1 MPKKEKKKKREGMP
15 LIFLLRNP
23 PHSTP
28 PQVPTK
34 EFALAAPKPAEDLHD
49 EARKSRLA
57 RDHESTTMMT
67 ALEGRPPPSS
77 HRPPHRT
84 ALPSHLNRQSSTAPL
99 SLYPS
104 EGLASRAP
112 LHKARAGFGGA
123 LLFSNSK
130 QRREDCAGGGGD
142 EGTFRSKHT

>member
-1 MPKKEKKKKREGMP
+1 MP

-67 ALEGRPPPSS
+67 ALEGRPPPLLPPPPPPD
-77 HRPPHRT
+77 RP
-84 ALPSHLNRQSSTAPL
+84 SQSPEPAKQHSA
-99 SLYPS
+99 
-104 EGLASRAP
+104 A
-112 LHKARAGFGGA
+112 
-123 LLFSNSK
+123 FSVPK
-130 QRREDCAGGGGD
+130 
-142 EGTFRSKHT
+142 